1 MAQRDAVFCRARRSG
16 DVDLMTQYRHLRN
29 QVKQQLR
36 NSRLRY
42 INNLFSDKKQSSSA
56 LWNNVKKLGFG
67 KQPSPVP
74 VNIPLNDLNDYFLS
88 FSQKSNNAPVQAHL
102 AELSHQNQYIH
113 PDNQFHFKPVLEI
126 DVLKAIRRIQ
136 TNATG
141 SDKISISLIKKIL
154 FAILPVITTIFN
166 KSLTTGIFPTQW
178 KTALV
183 RPLNKIKSPSNPE
196 DYRPISI
203 LPALSKGLERIVHS
217 QMSDF
222 FCNHNI
228 INTFQ
233 SGFRKYHSTETALLK
248 ITDDIR
254 LAMDRGLF
262 TLLAL
267 LDFSKAFDTVIH
279 KLLIKKLKRLGFSK
293 LALAWI
299 KSYLSGRKQCVSY
312 DNLMSDFKT
321 VTCGVPQG
329 SILGPLL
336 FIVYINDISTVL
348 RYCMFLSYMCLH
360 NVILCASFNLYQFV
374 CILYV

>member
-1 MAQRDAVFCRARRSG
+1 
-16 DVDLMTQYRHLRN
+16 
-29 QVKQQLR
+29 
-36 NSRLRY
+36 
-42 INNLFSDKKQSSSA
+42 
-56 LWNNVKKLGFG
+56 
-67 KQPSPVP
+67 
-74 VNIPLNDLNDYFLS
+74 
-88 FSQKSNNAPVQAHL
+88 
-102 AELSHQNQYIH
+102 
-113 PDNQFHFKPVLEI
+113 
-126 DVLKAIRRIQ
+126 
-136 TNATG
+136 
-141 SDKISISLIKKIL
+141 
-154 FAILPVITTIFN
+154 
-166 KSLTTGIFPTQW
+166 
-178 KTALV
+178 
-183 RPLNKIKSPSNPE
+183 
-196 DYRPISI
+196 
-203 LPALSKGLERIVHS
+203 
-217 QMSDF
+217 MSDF

-228 INTFQ
+228 ISIFQ

-348 RYCMFLSYMCLH
+348 RYCMFHCYADDIQIYIH
-360 NVILCASFNLYQFV
+360 FNIFNKDQAVKWMNEDIKRLVQWAVRNGLKLNPDKTKPMIVCHQRLVNSVDLQNTQKITVDGTLLPYVTSDRNKVTRLGLIKNQTLGWTDIVVYTCNRVFAAVHTLKRMQGLYCF
-374 CILYV
+374 I